1 MKIAA
6 IGNSRVLLG
15 LGLAGIES
23 IYETTLPEK
32 ALSFI
37 DKLIASGEYGLII
50 ITSDLYHLLVS
61 DLAKHSEKQ
70 RLPLFVEFKPPG
82 RHLKSDI

>member
-6 IGNSRVLLG
+6 IGNSSILLG
-15 LGLAGIES
+15 LGLAGIEN
-23 IYETTLPEK
+23 IYETTLPEE

-37 DKLIASGEYGLII
+37 AKLIASGEYGLII
-50 ITSDLYHLLVS
+50 ITSDLYHQLVS

-70 RLPLFVEFKPPG
+70 QLPLFVEFKPRG
-82 RHLKSDI
+82 IH